1 MSNTLYVLRNSNMR
15 VMRNEVYMSTF
26 HNSRSY
32 SWFQYCVV
40 DFKMKWSLSGC
51 VVWKPWPVIS
61 LLNAVRWQLLL
72 SVRQT
77 RSKIKSCLL
86 KCFQHCNIPNYRKKK
101 LVRRQ
106 TRERLGGEKKG
117 CVSNDEGNHF
127 ILILPLQIFLTREI
141 TGLSTS
147 LQRFLSEDD
156 EELLTSEILN
166 SLANEERPANWQSGP
181 AERIFKWGG

>member
-1 MSNTLYVLRNSNMR
+1 MGRAQILLSHGRYQDYHLQFFTSINSMSNTLYVLRNSNMR

-86 KCFQHCNIPNYRKKK
+86 KCFQHCNIPNYREKNWYDVK
-101 LVRRQ
+101 
-106 TRERLGGEKKG
+106 RERDWAVKRKAVSLMTKVIILSLYFLYRYSWHEK
-117 CVSNDEGNHF
+117 
-127 ILILPLQIFLTREI
+127 
-141 TGLSTS
+141 
-147 LQRFLSEDD
+147 
-156 EELLTSEILN
+156 
-166 SLANEERPANWQSGP
+166 
-181 AERIFKWGG
+181 